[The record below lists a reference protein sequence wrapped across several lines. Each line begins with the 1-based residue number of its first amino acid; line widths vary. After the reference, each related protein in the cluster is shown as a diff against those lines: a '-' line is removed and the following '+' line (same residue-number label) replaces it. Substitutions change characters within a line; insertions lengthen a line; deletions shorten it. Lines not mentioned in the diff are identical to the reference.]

1 MSAVSVFVRPRAHAR
16 HAKPSKAAPVLVAG
30 GMTAAFAVTDGLALS
45 TSASAG
51 GSTAQFERL
60 AQCESGGNW
69 SINTGNGYSGG
80 LQFAL
85 GTWRGL
91 GFSGYPYQASKAT
104 QIAAGQKLHSQSGWS
119 PWPACSRKLGLSG
132 DGGNSSD
139 GGAAATSAPAEQA
152 QAPRAQ
158 APRTT
163 SADRREAANRAS
175 RNRAA
180 TKAAQQAA
188 AKARAGRIAA
198 IRALEPKAAPRF
210 DGHVLS
216 VADAGTYR
224 IAVKHWQRRMAA
236 RGWSLSVD
244 GRFGPQSAAVARSFA
259 ADKKVTTGPGT
270 VDAQLWS
277 LAWTAPVTL

>member
-16 HAKPSKAAPVLVAG
+16 HAKPSKAAPAIVAG
-30 GMTAAFAVTDGLALS
+30 GLTMAFAVTDGLALS
-45 TSASAG
+45 SSASAG

-69 SINTGNGYSGG
+69 SINTGNGYYGG
-80 LQFAL
+80 LQFNL

-91 GFSGYPYQASKAT
+91 GFGGYPHEASKAT
-104 QIAAGQKLHSQSGWS
+104 QIAAGQKLQGQRGGWS
-119 PWPACSRKLGLSG
+119 AWPACSRNLGLSG

-139 GGAAATSAPAEQA
+139 GGSAASDSATSAPAERT
-152 QAPRAQ
+152 QAPRV
-158 APRTT
+158 T

-175 RNRAA
+175 RSRTA
-180 TKAAQQAA
+180 TKATQVAA
-188 AKARAGRIAA
+188 AKARADRVAA
-198 IRALEPKAAPRF
+198 IRALTPTAAPRF

-216 VADAGTYR
+216 VADAGTNR

-236 RGWSLSVD
+236 RGWSISVD

-259 ADKKVTTGPGT
+259 VDKKVSTGPGT